1 MNKEQIDV
9 AVKLG
14 KQIVNQAYKDSGEN
28 KEILKRIK
36 GDLFTLRKTRTVTD
50 FITEL
55 NTLQFRYG
63 ISVSNSI
70 LEGVLNE
77 VPFEDF
83 KGYCIMGALNSY
95 NFYNSSLKEKGD
107 KKDE

>member
-1 MNKEQIDV
+1 MNREQIDV

-14 KQIVNQAYKDSGEN
+14 KQIVNQAYKESGES
-28 KEILKRIK
+28 KEVLKRIK

-50 FITEL
+50 FIIQL

-70 LEGVLNE
+70 LEGILDE

-95 NFYNSSLKEKGD
+95 NYFNLSSKEKED
-107 KKDE
+107 NKDE